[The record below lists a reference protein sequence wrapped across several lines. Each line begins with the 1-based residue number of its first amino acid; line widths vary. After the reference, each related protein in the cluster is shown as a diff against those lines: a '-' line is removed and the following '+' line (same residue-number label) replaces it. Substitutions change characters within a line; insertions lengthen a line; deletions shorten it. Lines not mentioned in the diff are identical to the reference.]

1 MRPRLVRIL
10 SKNSSNMRLCH
21 LHAQSWVTLAR
32 KMYPDLQI
40 VPVVNHRSRMRTLA
54 GSSVLAKCSGGFRH
68 HRTWP
73 KLSHDWVSQNRFPVS
88 WRQGRLQPSPRR
100 LARHSQCN
108 EMPLQK
114 VTGGL
119 CLSQWQMLIF
129 RKAFR
134 SWKARRRKFQGSAF
148 SCLKNNSPLWS

>member
-10 SKNSSNMRLCH
+10 SKDSSNTKLCH
-21 LHAQSWVTLAR
+21 FHPQSWVTLAR

-40 VPVVNHRSRMRTLA
+40 VPIVNHWSRMWTLT
-54 GSSVLAKCSGGFRH
+54 GSSVLAKCSRGFRH
-68 HRTWP
+68 HRTRP
-73 KLSHDWVSQNRFPVS
+73 KLSNDWVRQNRFPVS

-134 SWKARRRKFQGSAF
+134 SWKARSRKYRGSAF
-148 SCLKNNSPLWS
+148 KAV